1 MEVTISRSTR
11 PGKKYQATANS
22 RNGRTVHFGAEGYS
36 DYTKHRDK
44 ERRERYI
51 KRHKKNEDW
60 SRSNLMSAGFLA
72 RHVLWEEPTV
82 RGAVEKLNKK
92 YKDVKF
98 VLK

>member
-1 MEVTISRSTR
+1 MEIVISKSTR
-11 PGKKYQATANS
+11 AGKKYQAVS
-22 RNGRTVHFGAEGYS
+22 NGKVVHFGARGYTDFTRGAS
-36 DYTKHRDK
+36 P

-60 SRSNLMSAGFLA
+60 SRSNLMSAGFMA

-82 RGAVEKLNKK
+82 RGAVQKLNQK
-92 YKDVKF
+92 YKGVKF

>member
-1 MEVTISRSTR
+1 MEITISRSTQ
-11 PGKKYQATANS
+11 PGKKYQATS
-22 RNGRTVHFGAEGYS
+22 NGRTVHFGAAGYT
-36 DYTKHRDK
+36 DFTRGAGE
-44 ERRERYI
+44 ERRARYI

-82 RGAVEKLNKK
+82 RGALEKLNKK